1 MKLTKDAGVFSSA
14 GEKIGTLDR
23 VVLDPE
29 TMDVTHLVIKE
40 GVLFTTD
47 NLVPI
52 EYLDRQEGG
61 RITLNKTAD
70 ELGDLPP
77 YDESA
82 YVGYDRRDYAE
93 EADVEAAD
101 AVFWYP
107 PIHTAWWS
115 IGGGVLVS
123 PKPRF
128 VKKADTLPQDVVAL
142 EEGAE
147 VIAGDGNE
155 IGAVEQVIV
164 EPEEHRATHIVV
176 GRGLI
181 TKEYKALP
189 TSWIRDVTE
198 EKVYLTIH
206 TDFFERLP
214 EHEISR

>member
-1 MKLTKDAGVFSSA
+1 
-14 GEKIGTLDR
+14 
-23 VVLDPE
+23 VLDPE
-29 TMDVTHLVIKE
+29 TMDVTFLVIKE
-40 GVLFTTD
+40 GVLFTVD
-47 NLVPI
+47 KLVPI
-52 EYLDRQEGG
+52 QYLDRQEGR
-61 RITLNKTAD
+61 RITLNKTAE

-93 EADVEAAD
+93 EADVESAD
-101 AVFWYP
+101 AVYWYP
-107 PIHTAWWS
+107 PIRTDWWT
-115 IGGGVLVS
+115 IGGEVLVS

-142 EEGAE
+142 DEGAK

-155 IGAVEQVIV
+155 IGAMEQVIV
-164 EPEEHRATHIVV
+164 EPEELRATHIVV

-181 TKEYKALP
+181 AKEYKLLP
-189 TSWIRDVTE
+189 TSWIKDVTE
-198 EKVYLTIH
+198 EKVYLSIH